1 MDKERA
7 KQLMSIAYI
16 IVANEYGLTSK
27 PIDDA
32 ELAKILEENK
42 VTMEE
47 LLLLDDF
54 IQEIME
60 FINDGMV

>member
-1 MDKERA
+1 MDKERE

-16 IVANEYGLTSK
+16 IAANEYGLTLK
-27 PIDDA
+27 PIDDT

>member
-32 ELAKILEENK
+32 ELAKILEENH
-42 VTMEE
+42 VTLEE